1 MTSVHAQG
9 YRPDIDGMRA
19 LAIIPVLIFHAFP
32 TLMPGG
38 FLGVDIFFVISGF
51 LITGIIRKDIRHRQF
66 TFSNFYA
73 RRFRRILPAL
83 LIVLSATWLIGWFTL
98 LPSEYKNLGIHL
110 SAGATFT
117 SNIQLLREVG
127 YFDVA
132 AEQKPTLHLWS
143 LGVEEQ
149 FYIFWPVILLLISR
163 VRFALIL
170 GTLAIALASMFF
182 MLTTTPSAAF
192 YMLPARM
199 WELLIGAG
207 ITLLPKPDVLSQ
219 KIRNT
224 LSVLATLTVCG
235 LFFYKPSVAAL
246 GQFPQTLTAA
256 LCAAI
261 IIWSTPSSW
270 GNKFFLSTKPA
281 VFFGK
286 ISYPLYLWHWP
297 LLSIY
302 TIYAPHARDQNVD
315 RILLCGASVLLAWI
329 TWVFIEKPI
338 QSRFPLAANKTSQT
352 RVLIYATCS
361 LMAILVIGQFT
372 RLQDGFPDR
381 AGHARDAALDVGQ
394 GNFVKYVAGM
404 TIQRNA
410 CHDMDYAGGQCVATN
425 SQNPPVLAVYGDS
438 HTEHYIPG
446 ILAPAH
452 IALSSILL
460 SHSACPPIADIEVFE
475 AGIPVNCAKFNRNA
489 LNFILAQPSIKTI
502 ALSSLATPYF
512 QLAKQAKYPR
522 DNRFVLKSLNGSDG
536 SPYDLFREGLLKTI
550 DTLLHSGRRVVL
562 LVDIPELPISAE
574 SCLRSL
580 AFKRQQ
586 NPTECNFPRKAYDD
600 RNVQYRSLIQYI
612 TRTRPGV
619 VAFDPVPYICDGAT
633 CKITKGNRLLYRDFD
648 HLSPFGSQ
656 YISDAFLKW
665 IAHTPVTQ
673 NE

>member
-1 MTSVHAQG
+1 
-9 YRPDIDGMRA
+9 MRA

-32 TLMPGG
+32 ALMPGG

-51 LITGIIRKDIRHRQF
+51 LITGIIRKDIQNRQF

-83 LIVLSATWLIGWFTL
+83 LVVLSATWLIGWFTL

-163 VRFALIL
+163 ARSVLIWS
-170 GTLAIALASMFF
+170 TLAIALASICF
-182 MLTTTPSAAF
+182 MVTTTPSAAF

-207 ITLLPKPDVLSQ
+207 ITLLPTPDVRSQ
-219 KIRNT
+219 KFRNL
-224 LSVLATLTVCG
+224 LSVSASLTICG
-235 LFFYKPSVAAL
+235 LIFSKPSTAAPGPL
-246 GQFPQTLTAA
+246 YQILTAT
-256 LCAAI
+256 LCAAA
-261 IIWSTPSSW
+261 IIWCAPSSW
-270 GNKFFLSTKPA
+270 GNQYLLSSRTA

-302 TIYAPHARDQNVD
+302 TIYAPQGRDQDVD
-315 RILLCGASVLLAWI
+315 RIFLCGASVVLAWL
-329 TWVFIEKPI
+329 TWIWIEKPI
-338 QSRFPLAANKTSQT
+338 QRHFPLEANRKSQS
-352 RVLIYATCS
+352 RVLVYACCS
-361 LMAILVIGQFT
+361 LLAVLAVGQFT
-372 RLQDGFPDR
+372 RLRDGFPDR
-381 AGHARDAALDVGQ
+381 AGHAKDAALDVGQ
-394 GNFVKYVAGM
+394 SNFVKYVAGM
-404 TIQRNA
+404 NIRRNA
-410 CHDMDYAGGQCVATN
+410 CQDMDYAGGQCVATN
-425 SQNPPVLAVYGDS
+425 SESPPVLAIYGDS

-446 ILAPAH
+446 ILSPAH
-452 IALSSILL
+452 ATQSSIVLN
-460 SHSACPPIADIEVFE
+460 HSACPPIADTEVLE

-536 SPYDLFREGLLKTI
+536 SPYDLFRTGLLKTI
-550 DTLLHSGRRVVL
+550 DTLLQSGRQVVL
-562 LVDIPELPISAE
+562 LIDIPELPISAE

-580 AFKRQQ
+580 AFKRQP
-586 NPTECNFPRKAYDD
+586 NPTECSFPRHAYDD
-600 RNVQYRSLIQYI
+600 RNVQYRSLIKYI
-612 TRTRPGV
+612 TTTRPGV
-619 VAFDPVPYICDGAT
+619 VAFDPVPYICDGTT

-656 YISDAFLKW
+656 YISDAFLNWVACKP
-665 IAHTPVTQ
+665 ATEH
-673 NE
+673 E